1 MAEPPADLL
10 AVFET
15 WVAQKPAALVHT
27 FLEGDGSESD
37 SYTMGQLN
45 QATNGVAALIA
56 AKVKPGERALLCYPP
71 GLDFLVAFYGCLKAG
86 VVAVPVFPPDPRK
99 LGGPEADAF
108 ASIRTSSG
116 AAVALSTLSYIKNKG
131 LARSLRGFK
140 SLQRDVAKCAD
151 LDEACEWVATDA
163 APDAAVP
170 PMVKAGDLA
179 FLQYTSGSTS
189 EPKGVM
195 IARANLAHNLR
206 GITEALRSDE
216 TTVCVSWLPQYH
228 DMGLIGSYL
237 GTLYCGGRGYH
248 SSPLD
253 FVRDP
258 TRWVRD
264 MTKYGA
270 THVQAPSFAYGL
282 VARKFLESDKKPTVD
297 LSALVH
303 AINAAE
309 PVRACDVDAFRAAFA
324 DHGLKPGAIFP
335 TYGLAEHT
343 VFVCTNGTQRVD
355 FDADA
360 LEHGRAAVGGARTT
374 TLFGCGAPPGECAIV
389 EDGGAAAADGAVGE
403 IWLRSP
409 SRARGYWKC
418 PEKSAADFG
427 ASRPGEPAASFAPGR
442 ARFGDVEA
450 AGWLRTG
457 DLGFFHGGELFVCGR
472 LKDLLIVRGKN
483 HYPQDL
489 EKTWEDAA
497 RGAFRPGCSAA
508 VACAGDDGAEGIQFL
523 CETSGR
529 GDAAAAAADAARAV
543 ADRHGVEVSRAT
555 VVAARTAPKTTSGK
569 IARKWCAKALAG
581 GDLDVVY
588 VFNGGGKAPIR
599 KRQGDAKATDCI
611 KTMSPEV
618 RAEKLAALA
627 AMADGD
633 LLNSV
638 VALAAGVM
646 KVRPGDLDVDG
657 PVAALGLGSMEG
669 LHLLT
674 VIEEAHGCAPD
685 AELLVDVDMTLRTL
699 CSVLKRGGKA
709 GPRAKIVDGAKLAK
723 ELEEADLAFAGA
735 AKRIASKRKDR
746 DRRCTLAQAHLAT
759 GALACEPAAPGGRF
773 AALVDKGPAAVLVA
787 FAASVVLVLAFLAS
801 CAVGPAATMGI
812 LLATPVW
819 LTSRGAKIAGA
830 SPKIDKKRRAFK
842 HRFLASVHAKRRT
855 RVYVADPEA
864 LLQATTALVVVRAHA
879 EPSRLDQRAFHLAT
893 AALLPD
899 VLGAPVAALAD
910 RDYLGAAALHFLFD
924 AARAPAQPDAAAQL
938 LFAKKHAAIVLDDAR
953 APLKDLCTLAA
964 TAGAALV
971 PAASAL
977 SATGAA
983 AVALGAPLAG
993 DRDAILAAATAAL
1006 GELGETAAGML

>member
-1 MAEPPADLL
+1 
-10 AVFET
+10 
-15 WVAQKPAALVHT
+15 
-27 FLEGDGSESD
+27 
-37 SYTMGQLN
+37 MGQLN

-131 LARSLRGFK
+131 LARSPAR
-140 SLQRDVAKCAD
+140 LQ
-151 LDEACEWVATDA
+151 E
-163 APDAAVP
+163 P
-170 PMVKAGDLA
+170 PAGRREAGDLA

-206 GITEALRSDE
+206 GITDALRSDE

-237 GTLYCGGRGYH
+237 GTLYCGGKGYH

-282 VARKFLESDKKPTVD
+282 VARKFLESDKKPKVD

-324 DHGLKPGAIFP
+324 DHGLKPGVIFP

-374 TLFGCGAPPGECAIV
+374 TLFGCGAAGEVAI
-389 EDGGAAAADGAVGE
+389 
-403 IWLRSP
+403 
-409 SRARGYWKC
+409 C

-427 ASRPGEPAASFAPGR
+427 ASRPGDAAATFVPGR
-442 ARFGDVEA
+442 ARFGDVEP

-457 DLGFFHGGELFVCGR
+457 DLGFFHEGELFVCGR

-543 ADRHGVEVSRAT
+543 ADRHGVEVTRAT

-588 VFNGGGKAPIR
+588 VFNGGGKAPLPKR
-599 KRQGDAKATDCI
+599 KGDAKATDCI

-646 KVRPGDLDVDG
+646 KVQPGDLDVDG

-685 AELLVDVDMTLRTL
+685 AELLADVDMTLRTL

-746 DRRCTLAQAHLAT
+746 DRRCTLARAHLAT
-759 GALACEPAAPGGRF
+759 GALACKPAAPGGRL
-773 AALVDKGPAAVLVA
+773 AAL
-787 FAASVVLVLAFLAS
+787 
-801 CAVGPAATMGI
+801 
-812 LLATPVW
+812 
-819 LTSRGAKIAGA
+819 
-830 SPKIDKKRRAFK
+830 KRRAFK
-842 HRFLASVHAKRRT
+842 HRFLASIHAKRRT

-864 LLQATTALVVVRAHA
+864 LLKATTALVVVRAHA

-938 LFAKKHAAIVLDDAR
+938 LFAKKHAAIVPDDAR

-971 PAASAL
+971 PAATAL
-977 SATGAA
+977 SATGGA

-993 DRDAILAAATAAL
+993 DRDAILAGATAAL